1 MFSFSIRRS
10 HVASFLCLVFLCITL
25 YLCCTTGIQEY
36 PPLKRRVVAIEAG
49 HEPPLPGQPCHT
61 NGGGAGT
68 SSFNGAVELSYP
80 GNPLACPNGAIP
92 EHALNE
98 DIARKLQKLIESAG
112 GKTVWTRI
120 EEIEPTPEGRMRN
133 LKARAEKANQAKADV
148 LIDIH
153 ANAGPSPDDSG
164 YLLVVH
170 CTGIDSIHEG
180 NTPFKLES
188 SACDPDR
195 GTRKFKKSLEL
206 ATKIDNCLSQLTYK
220 GNRISKKRDTYGA
233 DFWLPGT
240 ATMPT
245 VLVEVGFM
253 TNKHDMDLLAEEEYR
268 QMVAQVLYRAVL
280 DYFEI
285 D

>member
-1 MFSFSIRRS
+1 MNRNQFTIP
-10 HVASFLCLVFLCITL
+10 FLLLIIILSQCRERA
-25 YLCCTTGIQEY
+25 QEKL
-36 PPLKRRVVAIEAG
+36 PLHGRIVAIEAG
-49 HEPPLPGQPCHT
+49 HEPPLPDQPCHT

-68 SSFNGAVELSYP
+68 SSFSGAVELLYS
-80 GNPLACPNGAIP
+80 GNTLACPNGAIP

-120 EEIEPTPEGRMRN
+120 EEIEPTPEGRMSN
-133 LKARAEKANQAKADV
+133 LKARAERANQAKADV

-164 YLLVVH
+164 YLLIVH
-170 CTGIDSIHEG
+170 CTGVDSIHEG
-180 NTPFKLES
+180 NTPFNLES
-188 SACDPDR
+188 SECDPDR

-206 ATKIDNCLSQLTYK
+206 ATKIDNRLSQLTYN
-220 GNRISKKRDTYGA
+220 GGQISKKRDMYGA

-240 ATMPT
+240 AAMPT

-253 TNKHDMDLLAEEEYR
+253 TNKHDMDLLAEEGYR
-268 QMVAQVLYRAVL
+268 QMVAQALYRAVL
-280 DYFEI
+280 DYFESEKG
-285 D
+285 